1 MKSQTSWPLYVSL
14 YTHYTGDPLKAI
26 SEAHNAPTH
35 NQKQGRPLVLTR
47 TPDVSLRAK
56 LSQDTTP
63 SYMTS
68 TPFDSFPGPFL
79 NTKYPPGTEGTN
91 ILGNRKG
98 SPTSNNG
105 DSCSFT
111 SASSAEINNHIYHT
125 INSKRLDT
133 IEAYDVPSNGG
144 SRHDSPSSR
153 SPKPQ
158 VMLMPG
164 SPALAQPKSP
174 PPRLWNSPK
183 STMCPRTRKLPPIPS
198 SQSSGIAT
206 AAEST
211 RETSR
216 SPTTIVVVNRQ
227 QSGQSSNNTQYQRL
241 SPETRDYMSL
251 YSTPHTSSMTSLEQ
265 V

>member
-1 MKSQTSWPLYVSL
+1 MTLYL
-14 YTHYTGDPLKAI
+14 YTHYTGDPLKVM
-26 SEAHNAPTH
+26 SEADNAPTH
-35 NQKQGRPLVLTR
+35 SQKQGRPLVLTR

-56 LSQDTTP
+56 LAQDTTP
-63 SYMTS
+63 SYMT
-68 TPFDSFPGPFL
+68 TTTFDSFPGPFL

-98 SPTSNNG
+98 SPTSNHG

-111 SASSAEINNHIYHT
+111 SASSAEINDHIYHT
-125 INSKRLDT
+125 VNSKRLD
-133 IEAYDVPSNGG
+133 IVEAYDVPSNGG
-144 SRHDSPSSR
+144 SRHDLPSSR

-158 VMLMPG
+158 VLLLPG
-164 SPALAQPKSP
+164 SSAPIAQPKSP

-198 SQSSGIAT
+198 SQTSGF
-206 AAEST
+206 AAAPEST

-216 SPTTIVVVNRQ
+216 SPTTVVNRQ

-241 SPETRDYMSL
+241 SPETKDYMSL
-251 YSTPHTSSMTSLEQ
+251 YSTPHTSSMTSLEL
-265 V
+265 VR